1 MRGWARRESGSRLT
15 MRGPGRGL
23 AGLVRAGSR
32 GCSPGAG
39 GGGARFSL
47 ARAAGP
53 GTPRKEDPGR
63 RPGRSAV
70 GPRGEETRPARRGT
84 SSREARGG
92 RLALRRWTGAPRRP
106 TTHAIPGQER
116 GVGRDTGCCA
126 KERNARSRAAVRR
139 GAFKTYSRACP
150 RLDRP
155 RPLRPPRSSEPQEP
169 PRPVGPAPP
178 SPARFQRSSTRPTE
192 PRPALLGGSPGQH
205 LPGTEADSPARLAL
219 LPAEVSLS
227 PWVQTGSPFPFPKP
241 SLQQLNCSR
250 GS

>member
-1 MRGWARRESGSRLT
+1 MRGWARRESSSRQT

-39 GGGARFSL
+39 GGGAWFSL
-47 ARAAGP
+47 AWAAGP

-70 GPRGEETRPARRGT
+70 GPRRGEETGPARRGT
-84 SSREARGG
+84 GSREARGG
-92 RLALRRWTGAPRRP
+92 RLALRRSAGAPRRP

-139 GAFKTYSRACP
+139 GAFKAYSRACP

-155 RPLRPPRSSEPQEP
+155 RPLRPASFQRTPRAPSPGWTRPSKPRSVPAMFHP
-169 PRPVGPAPP
+169 PR
-178 SPARFQRSSTRPTE
+178 
-192 PRPALLGGSPGQH
+192 
-205 LPGTEADSPARLAL
+205 
-219 LPAEVSLS
+219 
-227 PWVQTGSPFPFPKP
+227 
-241 SLQQLNCSR
+241 
-250 GS
+250 